1 MGFVRGIERI
11 REGEPGAEGLVI
23 GRFDA
28 YVVGFECYEYE
39 KLRSVESWSK
49 MLVIVVLT
57 REVMF
62 LRQIVPR
69 KERYFD
75 VVHVNEPV
83 AERRKEMV
91 TRPDEEC

>member
-28 YVVGFECYEYE
+28 YVVGFECCEYE

-49 MLVIVVLT
+49 MLVVLT
-57 REVMF
+57 CEVMF
-62 LRQIVPR
+62 LRQVVPR
-69 KERYFD
+69 KERHFE

-83 AERRKEMV
+83 AEKEKGDGH
-91 TRPDEEC
+91 TTG